1 MFSSKIRLKSL
12 AQLCHRLATATQAG
26 LDDRRIWRDEA
37 TRGNRSHREHV
48 RKISDQLDQGVSI
61 SDALSPNDDYFP
73 PLFRQLATV
82 GEISGQHGQTYQ
94 RLANYYDR
102 QLAARQAF
110 LTQLS
115 WPLLQLG
122 IALGVIGLLIWIMGM
137 LPSSHGPGAHSIDLL
152 GWGLTGTRGLAIYLA
167 ILAAIGLG
175 LLLIWEASRRGLL
188 WTRRLQTAAL
198 RIPGLG
204 PALKTLALSRFAWAM
219 QLVLNTPMDLRSA
232 LPLALKTT
240 GNDHYRKHTRAI
252 VRDIQQG
259 RDIHSALA
267 STGAFPADLLDAVA
281 VGEKSGKLA
290 ESMGLVSEEYNRRAT
305 LAISILAQIAGYA
318 VWLLVATFIILLI
331 FRIAS
336 FYINTIQEFAQPMN

>member
-1 MFSSKIRLKSL
+1 M
-12 AQLCHRLATATQAG
+12 
-26 LDDRRIWRDEA
+26 
-37 TRGNRSHREHV
+37 
-48 RKISDQLDQGVSI
+48 
-61 SDALSPNDDYFP
+61 
-73 PLFRQLATV
+73 
-82 GEISGQHGQTYQ
+82 
-94 RLANYYDR
+94 
-102 QLAARQAF
+102 
-110 LTQLS
+110 
-115 WPLLQLG
+115 
-122 IALGVIGLLIWIMGM
+122 
-137 LPSSHGPGAHSIDLL
+137 
-152 GWGLTGTRGLAIYLA
+152 
-167 ILAAIGLG
+167 
-175 LLLIWEASRRGLL
+175 
-188 WTRRLQTAAL
+188 
-198 RIPGLG
+198 
-204 PALKTLALSRFAWAM
+204 KTLALSRFAWAM

-331 FRIAS
+331 IRIAS